1 MQGLPTLAAMAAH
14 PAQVPRLDITE
25 TDDGL
30 VVFQPETR
38 RVHHLNVTAALI
50 FELCTGANSDEQIVA
65 LVQQAF
71 GLDEAPTAEVAT
83 VMASLRAEQLI
94 A

>member
-1 MQGLPTLAAMAAH
+1 MATNPT
-14 PAQVPRLDITE
+14 QVSGLDITE

-30 VVFQPETR
+30 VVFQPVTR

-65 LVQQAF
+65 LLRQAF
-71 GLDEAPTAEVAT
+71 ALDTAPTDEVAT
-83 VMASLRAEQLI
+83 VIASLRAEQLL

>member
-1 MQGLPTLAAMAAH
+1 MAAN
-14 PAQVPRLDITE
+14 PAQVPGLDITE

-30 VVFQPETR
+30 VVFQPATR
-38 RVHHLNVTAALI
+38 RVHHLNVTAALV
-50 FELCTGANSDEQIVA
+50 FELCTGANTDEQIVS

-71 GLDEAPTAEVAT
+71 GLPEAPVVEVAG
-83 VMASLRAEQLI
+83 VMASLRAEQLV